1 MADGEFSTKLSGPA
15 KRRLKKLAASAGT
28 TEEAL
33 AVFLLEQQL
42 FDPAEWDWGDDPE
55 NDPRT
60 ATVPPYDPDEPTFS
74 HEEVMAEFR
83 AELER
88 RLAAK
93 Q

>member
-1 MADGEFSTKLSGPA
+1 MADGDFSTKLSPPA

-28 TEEAL
+28 SEEAL

-42 FDPAEWDWGDDPE
+42 IDHDAYAWPDG
-55 NDPRT
+55 DPRT
-60 ATVPPYDPDEPTFS
+60 TPSPRLAPDEPTFS
-74 HEEVMAEFR
+74 HEEVMTEFR

-93 Q
+93 R